1 MRISKLFLLFIIIFS
16 VSANA
21 TQIDYMRVKLRGD
34 EVKTYKIDDI
44 KKLTF
49 PSDEEMAIVPY
60 EGETIIILLDNLV
73 RVSFTE
79 KAENILYI
87 DEDSDLSEYYSSQ
100 NFSYDAVIVAQKGE
114 SDLHINIGDNYVNTG
129 RVLMY
134 VNKDGVAPRVIISGE
149 GFLKTNSFTVS
160 RIIKG
165 DMWTMMSLPFDVAIS
180 DITVDGNPAVINENI
195 MLREYDGGYRA
206 SNSQEGI
213 TVSGWKAKEEGTLSA
228 NKGFAIAINS
238 DYGSEQEVR
247 FTSTNF
253 LANSNAITLQ
263 LDRHPSQVNKRMD
276 EDWNFIGNPTLSY
289 QEKGTGYSAYIY
301 NPENDSYTE
310 YSSEQSATYSPY
322 SSFFVQS
329 QDELTEI
336 MFATNLVKLQK
347 TVDHDNAQ
355 ITLNING
362 EDNLTIL
369 VNEESDKEY
378 VRNEDALYMA
388 PGNADLSQIY
398 MMRNGIKMA
407 VSEQPT
413 LEDPIAIGYTAPKGN
428 QTITVTTLPENMGV
442 VLEDKVEGHEEYMTE
457 GDSYTF
463 NNTTTSNANRFVMKL
478 TELTSIESGKAE
490 NYKVYVSG
498 NNIYVKGTQ
507 EGDVVTLYTVNGIM
521 LQQEKAQSNTT
532 ELEVTQQGIYLVKVE
547 NEVFK
552 VVKK

>member
-1 MRISKLFLLFIIIFS
+1 MRISKLLLGFVFIFS
-16 VSANA
+16 VCANA
-21 TQIDYMRVKLRGD
+21 TQIDYMRVKLKGD
-34 EVKTYKIDDI
+34 EVKTYQIDDI
-44 KKLTF
+44 EKLTF
-49 PSDEEMAIVPY
+49 TTSEEMAIVPY

-79 KAENILYI
+79 EAENILYI
-87 DEDSDLSEYYSSQ
+87 DEDSDLPSGSIPQSF
-100 NFSYDAVIVAQKGE
+100 NYDAVIVAQKGE
-114 SDLHINIGDNYVNTG
+114 SDLDINIGNNYVTTG

-134 VNKDGVAPRVIISGE
+134 VDKDGVAPRVTISGE
-149 GFLKTNSFTVS
+149 GFLNTNSFTVS

-180 DITVDGNPAVINENI
+180 NITVNGNPAVINKNI
-195 MLREYDGGYRA
+195 MLREYDGEQRA
-206 SNSQEGI
+206 SNSKEGV
-213 TVSGWKAKEEGTLSA
+213 TVSGWKAKEEGTLKA

-238 DYGSEQEVR
+238 DLGQEQEVR

-253 LANSNAITLQ
+253 TATADAITLK
-263 LDRHPSQVNKRMD
+263 LERHPSEVNKRMD
-276 EDWNFIGNPTLSY
+276 EDWNFIGNPTLSS
-289 QEKGTGYSAYIY
+289 QTKGTGYSAYIY

-310 YSSEQSATYSPY
+310 YSSEQEATYSPY

-329 QDELTEI
+329 QDELEEI
-336 MFATNLVKLQK
+336 MFPTPLVNLLK
-347 TVDHDNAQ
+347 TVAQDNDI
-355 ITLNING
+355 ITLDING

-369 VNEESDKEY
+369 LNEDSDKEY

-398 MMRNGIKMA
+398 MIRNGIKMA

-413 LEDPIAIGYTAPKGN
+413 VEEPIAIGYTAPKGN

-442 VLEDKVEGHEEYMTE
+442 VLEDKVDGHEEYMTE

-463 NNTTTSNANRFVMKL
+463 NNTTTSNTNRFVMKL
-478 TELTSIESGKAE
+478 TELTGIESEKAE
-490 NYKVYVSG
+490 NYKVYLSG

-507 EGDVVTLYTVNGIM
+507 EGDLVTLYTVNGIM
-521 LQQEKAQSNTT
+521 LQQTKAQSNTT
-532 ELEVTQQGIYLVKVE
+532 ELEVAQQGVYLVKVE

>member
-1 MRISKLFLLFIIIFS
+1 MLARKLLLGFVFIFS
-16 VSANA
+16 VCANA
-21 TQIDYMRVKLRGD
+21 TQIDYMRVKLKGD
-34 EVKTYKIDDI
+34 EVKTYQIDDI
-44 KKLTF
+44 EKLTF
-49 PSDEEMAIVPY
+49 PTSEEMAIVPY

-79 KAENILYI
+79 EAENILYI
-87 DEDSDLSEYYSSQ
+87 DENSDLSYYSQ
-100 NFSYDAVIVAQKGE
+100 QYFNYDAVIVAQKGE
-114 SDLHINIGDNYVNTG
+114 SDLDINIGNNYVTTG

-134 VNKDGVAPRVIISGE
+134 VDKDGVAPRVTISGE
-149 GFLKTNSFTVS
+149 GFLNTNSFTVS
-160 RIIKG
+160 RIIKC

-180 DITVDGNPAVINENI
+180 NITVNGNPAVINENI
-195 MLREYDGGYRA
+195 MLREYDGEQRA
-206 SNSQEGI
+206 SNSKEGV
-213 TVSGWKAKEEGTLSA
+213 TVSGWKAKEEGTLKA

-238 DYGSEQEVR
+238 DLGQEQEVR

-253 LANSNAITLQ
+253 TAKANAITLQ
-263 LDRHPSQVNKRMD
+263 LERHPSEVNKRMD

-289 QEKGTGYSAYIY
+289 QEKGRGYSAYIY
-301 NPENDSYTE
+301 NPEKDSYKE
-310 YSSEQSATYSPY
+310 YSSEQAATYSPY

-329 QDELTEI
+329 QDEFTEI
-336 MFATNLVKLQK
+336 MFATPQGRLRK
-347 TVDHDNAQ
+347 TVAQDNDI
-355 ITLNING
+355 ITLDING

-369 VNEESDKEY
+369 LNEESDKEY

-398 MMRNGIKMA
+398 MIRNGIKMA

-413 LEDPIAIGYTAPKGN
+413 VEEPIAIGYTAPKGN

-442 VLEDKVEGHEEYMTE
+442 VLEDKYLGQEEYMAE

-463 NNTTTSNANRFVMKL
+463 NNTTTSNTNRFVMKL
-478 TELTSIESGKAE
+478 TELTGIESEKAE
-490 NYKVYVSG
+490 SYKVYLSG

-507 EGDVVTLYTVNGIM
+507 EGDLVTLYTVNGIM
-521 LQQEKAQSNTT
+521 LQQTKAQSNTT
-532 ELEVTQQGIYLVKVE
+532 ELEVAQQGVYLVKVE